1 MKKPPFPAVFI
12 RVRADSVSCIACT
25 VTELFP
31 VTKSAL
37 VDTAGAKGVTVG
49 FHELATTA
57 ENAKTRA
64 ATAAAKIAE
73 RFFAPAAPGIPADKQ
88 TLAQASGAN

>member
-1 MKKPPFPAVFI
+1 MKKPPFPAVLV

-25 VTELFP
+25 VTEIFP
-31 VTKSAL
+31 QTKMAH
-37 VDTAGAKGVTVG
+37 VDTAGARGVLVK
-49 FHELATTA
+49 FDELATT
-57 ENAKTRA
+57 KKRA
-64 ATAAAKIAE
+64 ALLAAAYAARIAK